1 VLALLGRCIKSTLFR
16 TAQGIVFT
24 TSRSNLLAV
33 RDSNG
38 KLVQFGSRRVHQPN
52 PQLHGGPIKYSYL
65 STRWFSWVW
74 LQLSVPISGS
84 CLQVF
89 LFMVALRYPN
99 VMCIISTLVHHCL
112 FLFYWL
118 PLYSKQAETC
128 SLLHPEVDSEQ
139 FFVLHQ
145 EYD

>member
-1 VLALLGRCIKSTLFR
+1 
-16 TAQGIVFT
+16 
-24 TSRSNLLAV
+24 
-33 RDSNG
+33 
-38 KLVQFGSRRVHQPN
+38 
-52 PQLHGGPIKYSYL
+52 
-65 STRWFSWVW
+65 
-74 LQLSVPISGS
+74 
-84 CLQVF
+84 
-89 LFMVALRYPN
+89 MVALRYPN